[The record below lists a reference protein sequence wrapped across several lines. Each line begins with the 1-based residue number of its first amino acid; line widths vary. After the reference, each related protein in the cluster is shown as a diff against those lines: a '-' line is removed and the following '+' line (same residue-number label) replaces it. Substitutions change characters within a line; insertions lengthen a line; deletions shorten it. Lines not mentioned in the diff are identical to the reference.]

1 MEDIYESSLRAAIA
15 RLLVFTVLAAALVTA
30 DRRFGV
36 VAQVRGY
43 AAAATEAVFDAA
55 AVPAGFGQ
63 WLYGAHLDREEL
75 LRRNAQLRR
84 ANVLLRA
91 QMPRHEFLEN
101 ENRRLRRL
109 LLDADGGP
117 SMALF
122 AELAPVNLSRSA
134 EQKIILSRGR
144 ADNVFPGQLALDAFG
159 VVGQVTAAGLR
170 KSTVTLL
177 TDSSHSVPV
186 QVARNGLQAV
196 VYGGGVR
203 GALNVPHLSQQA
215 DIKEGDLLVTSG
227 LGRRFPAGHPVAR
240 VVSVLSD
247 DRETTLTVA
256 AAPVAQLDYLKEV
269 VLLHRAVPESP
280 ATTVKPPPAAGDS
293 P

>member
-1 MEDIYESSLRAAIA
+1 MEDIYESSLRAAIV
-15 RLLVFTVLAAALVTA
+15 RLLVFTALAAALVTA
-30 DRRFGV
+30 DQRFGV

-43 AAAATEAVFDAA
+43 AAAAAEAVFDAA
-55 AVPAGFGQ
+55 ALPAGFGQ
-63 WLYGAHLDREEL
+63 WLYGAYLDREEL

-91 QMPRHEFLEN
+91 QLPRHEFLEQ

-117 SMALF
+117 AVALF

-144 ADNVFPGQLALDAFG
+144 ADTVVPGQLALDAFG

-203 GALNVPHLSQQA
+203 GALSVPHLSQQA

-240 VVSVLSD
+240 VVSVLCD

-269 VLLHRAVPESP
+269 VLLYRAAPDSP
-280 ATTVKPPPAAGDS
+280 AATVKPPPAAGDS

>member
-1 MEDIYESSLRAAIA
+1 MEDIYESSLRAAIV

-63 WLYGAHLDREEL
+63 WLYGAYLDREEL
-75 LRRNAQLRR
+75 LHRNAQLRR

-109 LLDADGGP
+109 LLDAAGGP

-196 VYGGGVR
+196 LYGGGVR

-240 VVSVLSD
+240 VASVLSD

-256 AAPVAQLDYLKEV
+256 AVPVAQLDYLKEV
-269 VLLHRAVPESP
+269 VLLHRAVAESP
-280 ATTVKPPPAAGDS
+280 AATVKPPPAGDS